1 MWNRDEKKDESASK
15 NQMTPLY
22 YLSDTRRYVSTCFIV
37 FEAIYVEQK
46 RGLTIDR
53 DIDDVK
59 RQVQY
64 EIDTIRNLMDSYDYR
79 NSPQGW
85 NRPFQLHRLRRAL
98 RIHYLALKIRE
109 TSPISS
115 STRELVWNLDPTEE
129 LW

>member
-1 MWNRDEKKDESASK
+1 MLELVSIIDEA
-15 NQMTPLY
+15 T
-22 YLSDTRRYVSTCFIV
+22 F
-37 FEAIYVEQK
+37 VEQK

-53 DIDDVK
+53 EIDDVK
-59 RQVQY
+59 KQVQR

-109 TSPISS
+109 TAPSSPSV
-115 STRELVWNLDPTEE
+115 RELTWDLDPNEV